1 MSGACSSSPTSGCTD
16 SQTLISLDS
25 YTEMVT
31 LKLGELVVKKGQIVT
46 DITNCRNTINA
57 LWQEVLDKM
66 ETYKDNRSDC
76 CERLGD
82 LLDDIN
88 TELDDKTNP
97 PHPVTPTTTE
107 EPTPTTTEEP
117 VVTTT
122 EEPTPTTT
130 EGPVY
135 NHGLFNYEDDAD
147 FLCLEENV
155 MTLYYQGIIEIG
167 TVLFTDQGTTP
178 FNAGDY
184 VKRAGAVVKYAV
196 NGSGVITSQLAQL
209 CE

>member
-1 MSGACSSSPTSGCTD
+1 MGNCSSSPLEGCTD

-57 LWQEVLDKM
+57 LWTEVLGKLT
-66 ETYKDNRSDC
+66 TYKDNRADC

-135 NHGLFNYEDDAD
+135 NHGLFNYDDNRTV
-147 FLCLEENV
+147 LCLGNNTIE
-155 MTLYYQGIIEIG
+155 LFYQGLVETN
-167 TVLFTDQGTTP
+167 TVLFTDQGITP
-178 FNAGDY
+178 FNLGDY
-184 VKRAGAVVKYAV
+184 VKREDSEVKFSC
-196 NGSGVITSQLAQL
+196 NGFGVITLLPEL

>member
-1 MSGACSSSPTSGCTD
+1 MSGPCSSSPLSGCTD

-46 DITNCRNTINA
+46 DITNCRNAINL
-57 LWQEVLDKM
+57 LWHDVLEKL

-76 CERLGD
+76 CERLNE
-82 LLDDIN
+82 LLDEIN
-88 TELDDKTNP
+88 TELEDKTNL

-107 EPTPTTTEEP
+107 EPVFPTTEEP
-117 VVTTT
+117 VATTT

-135 NHGLFNYEDDAD
+135 NHGLFNYEDDSD

-155 MTLYYQGIIEIG
+155 MTLYYQGIVQTG

-178 FNAGDY
+178 FNLGDY
-184 VKRAGAVVKYAV
+184 VKRAGAVVKFSC
-196 NGSGVITSQLAQL
+196 NGFGVITQLAEL

>member
-1 MSGACSSSPTSGCTD
+1 MGNCSSSPLEGCTD
-16 SQTLISLDS
+16 SQSLISLQS

-46 DITNCRNTINA
+46 DITNCRNAINL
-57 LWQEVLDKM
+57 LWHDVLEKL

-76 CERLGD
+76 CERLNE
-82 LLDDIN
+82 LLDEIN
-88 TELDDKTNP
+88 TELEDKTNL

-107 EPTPTTTEEP
+107 EPVFPTTEEP

-130 EGPVY
+130 EGLVY
-135 NHGLFNYEDDAD
+135 KHGLFNYHDNP
-147 FLCLEENV
+147 LTICIGTNTI
-155 MTLYYQGIIEIG
+155 TLYYQGLIEENTVLYTDEVG
-167 TVLFTDQGTTP
+167 TVFSL
-178 FNAGDY
+178 GDY
-184 VKRAGAVVKYAV
+184 VKKDEAEVIYSV
-196 NGSGVITSQLAQL
+196 NGFGVITAIYGL